1 MAHFILFGDL
11 SKAFTFFSRRHER
24 VKVRRGVGK
33 SLAAIHPANR
43 WTKKLL
49 FAPRDVE
56 IANFISSSCNN
67 TNDPTTIRAR
77 KAFNIFQ
84 NEGAYAS
91 AGDRGIETEKLNRGR
106 SPSEHRQ

>member
-1 MAHFILFGDL
+1 L
-11 SKAFTFFSRRHER
+11 
-24 VKVRRGVGK
+24 
-33 SLAAIHPANR
+33 LAAIHPANR

-56 IANFISSSCNN
+56 IANFLSSLCDN
-67 TNDPTTIRAR
+67 TNDSTTIRAR
-77 KAFNIFQ
+77 KAFNSFQ

-106 SPSEHRQ
+106 STSEHGQQYSQSAIKGKLS